1 MWGAVAGGMK
11 PPVSTIRPAL
21 ISRSASLCM
30 ACKSSG
36 VGFPGDWGEVTIDM
50 KRMKKLLLRRAAA
63 IITAKLS
70 RYWDR
75 RTRPGQIDM
84 HHGKISLTAPG
95 ERAGS

>member
-1 MWGAVAGGMK
+1 
-11 PPVSTIRPAL
+11 
-21 ISRSASLCM
+21 M

-50 KRMKKLLLRRAAA
+50 KRMEKLLLRRAAA

-75 RTRPGQIDM
+75 RSSLGRIDM
-84 HHGKISLTAPG
+84 RFGKISLLFPA
-95 ERAGS
+95 ERAN